1 VRQRAEGAVGGGVAV
16 AAHDGGAGQRE
27 ALFRPD
33 DVDDALALVGLGE
46 VLDAEVGCVLCQCLD
61 LDAAF
66 FFFDAVRAVG
76 GRHVVVDHGERL
88 SPGAHLA
95 AGHAQ
100 AFKGLRA
107 GDFVHQVAVDVEQ
120 AGAVFLLR
128 EPGGRPRSCR
138 RVCVARAWSAISRS
152 KPRTLPRPVAKSNRT
167 AITCQGRLVDSEN
180 SSIRAIMPRQRH
192 RPPAG
197 SARKFGASGSGQ
209 GLPALKQFPVMGRP
223 AVLQA
228 DPAGVPDVPLEPFIQ
243 LVGSHHPAAGQHR
256 CEKPARCTGCKTQ
269 WFPMPAKPRE
279 PALRSAIMTAHR
291 SFLLM
296 CSGDRVTHEGLK
308 FQRNSRLSP

>member
-1 VRQRAEGAVGGGVAV
+1 MAMISRAMTANTAAASAIIMWVRSP
-16 AAHDGGAGQRE
+16 AGR
-27 ALFRPD
+27 
-33 DVDDALALVGLGE
+33 
-46 VLDAEVGCVLCQCLD
+46 
-61 LDAAF
+61 
-66 FFFDAVRAVG
+66 
-76 GRHVVVDHGERL
+76 
-88 SPGAHLA
+88 
-95 AGHAQ
+95 
-100 AFKGLRA
+100 
-107 GDFVHQVAVDVEQ
+107 
-120 AGAVFLLR
+120 
-128 EPGGRPRSCR
+128 
-138 RVCVARAWSAISRS
+138 SAISRS
-152 KPRTLPRPVAKSNRT
+152 KPSTPPSPVAKSNRT